1 MLTLP
6 QQCSFFLSIPTES
19 GRAVSCGRIGFPG
32 SGPSG
37 RAPEAVAS
45 GVDLRADAEV
55 EADRLE
61 QQERRAGGVDVS
73 RGELAGVLLD
83 DRRGRVVALRL
94 LVVLDRGPGIV
105 AVL

>member
-19 GRAVSCGRIGFPG
+19 GRAVSWSRIGFPG

-37 RAPEAVAS
+37 RTPEAAS

-83 DRRGRVVALRL
+83 DRRGRH
-94 LVVLDRGPGIV
+94 
-105 AVL
+105 